1 MGAPFHALAQGD
13 LVEAPDEARVR
24 MIPVYVINLKRS
36 PERRAFMSESLAR
49 AGIAPTFVT
58 AVDGRE
64 RDWKEPVRG
73 ALAKTEAALILS
85 HRRVWRSF
93 LRGRADFVV
102 VLEDDA
108 HVGEGFRELLA
119 SDWRHCDF
127 DVAKLETICS
137 PAWISKRG
145 AQVCDRAL
153 HALGAE
159 HFGTAGYVVS
169 RDGAQKLVRLTRAL
183 NQPLDHMMFGRQAV
197 FERRLRVLQLVPA
210 VIVQDVHHPDPTLR
224 RAMTTTLGE
233 AGAARFADTAAR
245 AKPRGFARVERE
257 ADRLIQQARRA
268 LRFWPTMHRV
278 IVPWR

>member
-1 MGAPFHALAQGD
+1 MGATFHALAQGD

-36 PERRAFMSESLAR
+36 PERRAFMSDSLASAR
-49 AGIAPTFVT
+49 VIPTFVT
-58 AVDGRE
+58 AVDGRGHT
-64 RDWKEPVRG
+64 WKEPVRG
-73 ALAKTEAALILS
+73 ALAKTEAALVLS
-85 HRRVWRSF
+85 HRKVWRRF
-93 LRGRADFVV
+93 LRGETQFAA

-108 HVGEGFRELLA
+108 HIGEGFCELLA
-119 SDWRHCDF
+119 SDWRADDF
-127 DVAKLETICS
+127 DVAKLETIRS

-145 AQVCDRAL
+145 GPLCDRSL

-169 RDGAQKLVRLTRAL
+169 RHGAQKLLCLTRAL
-183 NQPLDHMMFGRQAV
+183 NEPLDHMMFGRRAV

-210 VIVQDVHHPDPTLR
+210 VVVQDVHHPDPAHR
-224 RAMTTTLGE
+224 RTMTTTLGE

-245 AKPRGFARVERE
+245 AKPRGLARFARE
-257 ADRLIQQARRA
+257 ADRLVQQVRRA

-278 IVPWR
+278 VVPWR